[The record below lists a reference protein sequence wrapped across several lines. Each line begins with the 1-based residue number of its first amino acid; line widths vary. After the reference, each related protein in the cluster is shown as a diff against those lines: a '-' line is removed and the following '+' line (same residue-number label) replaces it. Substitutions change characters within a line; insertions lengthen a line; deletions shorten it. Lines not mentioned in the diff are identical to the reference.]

1 MKFAIG
7 YQLAENGDESV
18 VDLVRDYRDQI
29 AEVYFPWVDMPS
41 GRAALATR
49 RGQTD
54 WTAQARLENDLRMLR
69 ELGVELDLLFNAS
82 CYGAW
87 AMSAR
92 LENQVGSLLA
102 HLEDTVGGVQTVT
115 TTSPAVAHVVK
126 RHFPKVRTRASV
138 NMRLGDIQAL
148 EQVADLFDDYYVRR
162 EHNRDL
168 EHLRRL
174 KTWADTK
181 GKRLYLLVNSGCL
194 FACSFQTFHDNMVA
208 HDAEVDEVERMEGF
222 EPFACRRAC
231 KQREQWPAFLQAT
244 WVRPEDL
251 HHYQGLFD
259 VVKLATRMHQR
270 PRMVLDAYV
279 QRSHR
284 GNLLDLLEPGLGPF
298 LAPNILDNTGFPDE
312 WFQRTS
318 TCGRRCESC
327 DYCAQVLSRILTH
340 AG

>member
-1 MKFAIG
+1 MRFAIG
-7 YQLAENGDESV
+7 YQLADDGDEST
-18 VDLVRDYRDQI
+18 VDLVRDYRRHV
-29 AEVYFPWVDMPS
+29 AEVYFPWVDLPS

-54 WTAQARLENDLRMLR
+54 WTAQARLECDLRALR
-69 ELGVELDLLFNAS
+69 ELGTELDLLFNAN

-87 AMSAR
+87 GVSVR

-102 HLEDTVGGVQTVT
+102 HLEDAVGGVQTVT
-115 TTSPAVAHVVK
+115 TTSPAVAHAVK

-138 NMRLGDIQAL
+138 NMRLGEVQAL
-148 EQVADLFDDYYVRR
+148 EQVADLFDDYCVRR

-174 KTWADTK
+174 KTWADAN
-181 GKRLYLLVNSGCL
+181 GKRLCLLANSGCL
-194 FACSFQTFHDNMVA
+194 YACSFQTFHDNLVA

-231 KQREQWPAFLQAT
+231 QQRERWPALLQAT

-251 HHYQGLFD
+251 RHYDGLFD
-259 VVKLATRMHQR
+259 TVKLATRMHQH
-270 PRMVLDAYV
+270 PRLVLDAYV
-279 QRSHR
+279 RRSHR

-298 LAPNILDNTGFPDE
+298 LAPGILDNTRFPDD
-312 WFQRTS
+312 WFRKTS
-318 TCGRRCESC
+318 TCGRHCENC
-327 DYCAQVLSRILTH
+327 EYCAQVLSHVLAH
-340 AG
+340 AD